1 MAYSGRGLA
10 RYCITLGFV
19 SGLLLWGTTF
29 TFAENRYPDR
39 EITVVIPFGLGGAT
53 DVLFRDIFDTAQI
66 YLDQPVLVVNMPG
79 REAMRGA
86 QYVKNASPDG
96 YTLLGSHQTIDL
108 SYLAGL
114 ASFSHA
120 DFAPVS
126 LLVRTINIPATYA
139 GHAAQQASDIGALV
153 QTSSTPL
160 KFGVIANSTDH
171 LFWLQFF
178 EQSGISL
185 SDVQLVHFPDTASE
199 VEALV
204 AREIDFAMLN
214 LPSAGT
220 LFVSGALVPLAVAG
234 SERLSGLPDVLTLRE
249 QGIDLVHT
257 SDRGVF
263 APAGTPPGE
272 LAVLNDALAY
282 ALASEPLRHRITHEY
297 GSLIDYRSLSTYRDY
312 LDEQFNELVSLTER
326 VHLGR

>member
-29 TFAENRYPDR
+29 AFAENRYPDR

-120 DFAPVS
+120 DFAP
-126 LLVRTINIPATYA
+126 A
-139 GHAAQQASDIGALV
+139 GAS
-153 QTSSTPL
+153 P
-160 KFGVIANSTDH
+160 
-171 LFWLQFF
+171 
-178 EQSGISL
+178 E
-185 SDVQLVHFPDTASE
+185 
-199 VEALV
+199 
-204 AREIDFAMLN
+204 
-214 LPSAGT
+214 
-220 LFVSGALVPLAVAG
+220 
-234 SERLSGLPDVLTLRE
+234 
-249 QGIDLVHT
+249 
-257 SDRGVF
+257 
-263 APAGTPPGE
+263 E